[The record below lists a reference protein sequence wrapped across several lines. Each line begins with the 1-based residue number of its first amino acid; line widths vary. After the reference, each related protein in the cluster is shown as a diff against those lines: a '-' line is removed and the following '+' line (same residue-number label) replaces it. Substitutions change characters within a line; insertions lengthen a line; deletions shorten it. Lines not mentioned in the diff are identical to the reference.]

1 MAYIPVPESPRTKHI
16 SAFETL
22 SRDSELHLNIDAPL
36 KLRGFSNQP
45 RRAKK
50 QKLANPYV
58 NITRQSDYYQFS
70 AKYTAMP
77 LYWITVEPQTG
88 NDAKR
93 SKKPEAVGPY
103 RSAAM
108 WEFVGQTFAKHE
120 RRKKLKATK
129 NRKAVIREFL
139 GRATPRSKLSQ
150 QVLADDD
157 EDEAYGFDDIRSEW
171 THFVNSA
178 DVLSDNFSL
187 FPEASPHDMDLG
199 RWQEEDRRGRSR
211 SRGYDPYTNEQGI
224 PISSFS
230 STGMD
235 YNCEEVTGTEGTF
248 DS

>member
-1 MAYIPVPESPRTKHI
+1 
-16 SAFETL
+16 
-22 SRDSELHLNIDAPL
+22 
-36 KLRGFSNQP
+36 
-45 RRAKK
+45 
-50 QKLANPYV
+50 
-58 NITRQSDYYQFS
+58 
-70 AKYTAMP
+70 
-77 LYWITVEPQTG
+77 
-88 NDAKR
+88 
-93 SKKPEAVGPY
+93 
-103 RSAAM
+103 M

-157 EDEAYGFDDIRSEW
+157 EDEAYGFDDIRSAW

-178 DVLSDNFSL
+178 DVLSDNFRL